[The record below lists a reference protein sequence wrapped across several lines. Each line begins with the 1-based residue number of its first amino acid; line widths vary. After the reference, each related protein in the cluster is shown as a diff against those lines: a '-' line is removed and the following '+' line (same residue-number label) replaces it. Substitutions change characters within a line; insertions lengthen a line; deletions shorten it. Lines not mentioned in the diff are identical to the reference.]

1 MSKQQLLTLIGVLLA
16 LFLGALDQTIVATA
30 LPKIAADL
38 HGIDRFSWVATA
50 YLVASTTLVPIY
62 GKLADMYN
70 HKKIELIAIS
80 IFLTGSFL
88 CGLSGEFGPLP
99 LIGDGMNQL
108 ILCRAIQGMGGAG
121 LFAMAFII
129 IASLFPP
136 AERGKYQGMVG
147 AVFGLSSVL
156 GPTFGG
162 LLADHGGIL
171 VPGIA
176 GWRWVFYV
184 NVPFGA
190 LALWFIAFRMPN
202 SADKKTAQK
211 FDYLSAILLLL
222 ALVPLVTA
230 LQMTSNDQAQ
240 SFFRSALF
248 IFAFIAFILL
258 YLRSIRSDNPILNL
272 QLFRNSVFKT
282 ANMATFFIG
291 ISFMAIVIFI
301 PLYMVNVLQMEA
313 TTAGLTMVPLSAG
326 MLAGSI
332 GAGQI
337 VSRINHYKAILLIS
351 IAFAAFGILLL
362 TTLGI
367 DTSVWKV
374 CVYLMICGIGLGPTM
389 PLFPLIVQNA
399 VDPNEIGQST
409 GAVQFFRQ
417 MGGAIGASLMGA
429 ILNFNLARSKHHFAT
444 LTGEIPIQ
452 KQTTVTTELQTL
464 IDAAVTQIFTMA
476 CIFICIAWIVTWF
489 VPQLALRKTNEQ

>member
-1 MSKQQLLTLIGVLLA
+1 MLTLIGVLLA

-30 LPKIAADL
+30 LPKIASDL
-38 HGIDRFSWVATA
+38 QGIDRFSWVATA

-70 HKKIELIAIS
+70 QKKIELTAIC
-80 IFLTGSFL
+80 IFLIGSFL
-88 CGLSGEFGPLP
+88 CGVSGEFGSLP

-108 ILCRAIQGMGGAG
+108 ILFRTIQGIGGAG

-129 IASLFPP
+129 IAGLFPP

-156 GPTFGG
+156 GPTLGG
-162 LLADHGGIL
+162 LLADHGSML
-171 VPGIA
+171 VPGIE

-202 SADKKTAQK
+202 SVSKKTVKK
-211 FDYLSAILLLL
+211 FDYLSALLLIA
-222 ALVPLVTA
+222 ALMPLVTA
-230 LQMTSNDQAQ
+230 LQMHGSDHSEQI
-240 SFFRSALF
+240 FRSALF

-258 YLRSIRSDNPILNL
+258 YFRSIRSDNPILNL
-272 QLFRNSVFKT
+272 QLFSNSVFKT
-282 ANMATFFIG
+282 ANTATFLIG
-291 ISFMAIVIFI
+291 ISFMSLVIFM

-326 MLAGSI
+326 MLIGSI

-337 VSRINHYKAILLIS
+337 VSRINHYKMILLIS
-351 IAFAAFGILLL
+351 IAFAAVGVFLL
-362 TTLGI
+362 TTMNMETKLWEI
-367 DTSVWKV
+367 
-374 CVYLMICGIGLGPTM
+374 CMYLTICGIGLGPTM

-409 GAVQFFRQ
+409 SAVQFFRQ
-417 MGGAIGASLMGA
+417 IGGAIGASLMGA
-429 ILNFNLARSKHHFAT
+429 ILNFNLAKSKHQFAE
-444 LTGEIPIQ
+444 LTGEISTRSQAP
-452 KQTTVTTELQTL
+452 TPMELQSL
-464 IDAAVTQIFTMA
+464 ISTAATQIFITA
-476 CIFICIAWIVTWF
+476 FFIMLLAWAITWL
-489 VPQLALRKTNEQ
+489 VPQLVLRKTND